1 MTNVQLYITVALPV
15 LAVLISLMI
24 QLQAVKHLREE
35 MISRINGLNQ
45 RMDGIDQR
53 LDRMDQRF
61 DRIDQRL
68 DRMDQRLDGMN
79 LRLDHIQESFIKDHT
94 ERLVRLEASVYGS
107 RS

>member
-53 LDRMDQRF
+53 LDRMDQR
-61 DRIDQRL
+61 
-68 DRMDQRLDGMN
+68 LDGMN

>member
-1 MTNVQLYITVALPV
+1 MTNVQLCITVALPV

-53 LDRMDQRF
+53 LDRMDQR
-61 DRIDQRL
+61 
-68 DRMDQRLDGMN
+68 LDGMN

>member
-1 MTNVQLYITVALPV
+1 MTNVQLCITVALPV

-35 MISRINGLNQ
+35 TISRINGLNQ
-45 RMDGIDQR
+45 RMDG
-53 LDRMDQRF
+53 MD
-61 DRIDQRL
+61 
-68 DRMDQRLDGMN
+68 